1 MDNNSFAVGYVLGW
15 KRGSDSGGGSYYDS
29 VYHDILNN
37 SRQVYSFSEGIY
49 SFGLNLWTTER
60 TDLSQGAVWNQNPYG
75 EDTRNGSATAAH
87 FATDRRFNFHWVA
100 VIYKNDAPQY
110 ACLLMTQI
118 YSVSGST
125 WMNNTKRIE
134 YAHDLYYDD
143 TDGTRKAFTYRQ
155 KERCYDLHE
164 FEVTTA
170 FTSNISTVTASE
182 GNVSL
187 TGRVDINYPVR
198 AYSYSL
204 DASRIPVVSRD
215 TASDSVC
222 RGYTLFTANNYVYNI
237 RPNFYGTYSDMT
249 AAQVQKVY
257 SDMTA
262 YILERRNGIPT
273 DANSTNYLFTPSDAD
288 YHFPLT

>member
-15 KRGSDSGGGSYYDS
+15 KRGSDSGGGSYYDD
-29 VYHDILNN
+29 VYHDILTN

-60 TDLSQGAVWNQNPYG
+60 TDLSQGAVWDQNPYG
-75 EDTRNGSATAAH
+75 EDTQSGAAIAAH

-100 VIYKNDAPQY
+100 VIYKNNAPQY
-110 ACLLMTQI
+110 ACLLMTSI
-118 YSVSGST
+118 YSVSGSG
-125 WMNNTKRIE
+125 WWNNTKRIE
-134 YAHDLYYDD
+134 YAMNMYY
-143 TDGTRKAFTYRQ
+143 TADGVQRAFTYRQ

-170 FTSNISTVTASE
+170 FTSNISVVTAND
-182 GNVSL
+182 GRVSL

-204 DASRIPVVSRD
+204 DASGIPIVSRD

-273 DANSTNYLFTPSDAD
+273 DANSTDYLFTPSDAD

>member
-1 MDNNSFAVGYVLGW
+1 MWD
-15 KRGSDSGGGSYYDS
+15 
-29 VYHDILNN
+29 
-37 SRQVYSFSEGIY
+37 
-49 SFGLNLWTTER
+49 
-60 TDLSQGAVWNQNPYG
+60 QNPYG
-75 EDTRNGSATAAH
+75 EDTQSGAAIAAH

-100 VIYKNDAPQY
+100 VIYKNNAPQY
-110 ACLLMTQI
+110 ACLLTTQI
-118 YSVSGST
+118 YSVSGSS
-125 WMNNTKRIE
+125 WANNTKRIE

-143 TDGTRKAFTYRQ
+143 TDGTRKTFTYRQ

-170 FTSNISTVTASE
+170 FTSDISAVTASD
-182 GNVSL
+182 GRVSL

-204 DASRIPVVSRD
+204 DASGIPVVSRD

-273 DANSTNYLFTPSDAD
+273 DANSTDYLFTPSDAD
-288 YHFPLT
+288 YHFPLS